1 LDLALGAVAKRGH
14 IIAVEDPTYVGI
26 HDLLRGRGL
35 RALPLPLDLIDDPS
49 DQLSKLLIAGHA
61 RAVLLI
67 PAVHSPTGRVRRRT
81 HLEALARQLD
91 IARLPAIEDNTLAD
105 LAFTGRR
112 PPSLASLCR
121 RAPVISIES
130 TSKVGWGGLRVGW
143 IRAAPD
149 LIDATV
155 TERGRTDYGTSV
167 PSQLVALQLLSTYDQ
182 VIRRRRQALKQSA
195 ATFARLV
202 NKHLPDWTWQPPDG
216 GLSAWIDTHVDTD
229 LLLDHALRHRV
240 AFATGPSASRS
251 PSARTHLRACFDRPA
266 VELEAAIIR
275 LARAANDTRGHRSAR
290 QPPNRGHALP

>member
-1 LDLALGAVAKRGH
+1 
-14 IIAVEDPTYVGI
+14 
-26 HDLLRGRGL
+26 
-35 RALPLPLDLIDDPS
+35 
-49 DQLSKLLIAGHA
+49 
-61 RAVLLI
+61 
-67 PAVHSPTGRVRRRT
+67 
-81 HLEALARQLD
+81 
-91 IARLPAIEDNTLAD
+91 
-105 LAFTGRR
+105 
-112 PPSLASLCR
+112 
-121 RAPVISIES
+121 
-130 TSKVGWGGLRVGW
+130 
-143 IRAAPD
+143 
-149 LIDATV
+149 
-155 TERGRTDYGTSV
+155 
-167 PSQLVALQLLSTYDQ
+167 VALQLLSTYDQ